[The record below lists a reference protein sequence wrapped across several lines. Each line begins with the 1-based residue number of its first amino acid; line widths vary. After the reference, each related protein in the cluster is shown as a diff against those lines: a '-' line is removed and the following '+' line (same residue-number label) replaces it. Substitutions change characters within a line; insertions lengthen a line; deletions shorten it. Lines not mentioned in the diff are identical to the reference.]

1 MSSPSPALVHKI
13 QAARAKAVAE
23 LPFIRD
29 CAQVLFESLRSE
41 GPRTSEFKEAMDK
54 LGLIP
59 EIAPRYRVTYFNHI
73 IGGYA
78 AGYYSYLWANVL
90 DNDAFEAFKEHGIFD
105 KNTADLFRHNV
116 LEKGD
121 SEDPMVLYRNFRGAE
136 PSLEPLLKNR
146 GMK

>member
-1 MSSPSPALVHKI
+1 MLA
-13 QAARAKAVAE
+13 
-23 LPFIRD
+23 
-29 CAQVLFESLRSE
+29 FE
-41 GPRTSEFKEAMDK
+41 KEAMDK
-54 LGLIP
+54 LNLIP

-73 IGGYA
+73 
-78 AGYYSYLWANVL
+78 
-90 DNDAFEAFKEHGIFD
+90 KEHGIFD

-121 SEDPMVLYRNFRGAE
+121 SEDPMVLYKNFRGAE